1 MATTDASGAADAIVL
16 KHADVSVNELSHYGI
31 KGMKWGV
38 RRSQATLDRLAG
50 RTPSKKRKKSSDRVG
65 SGNTAKKIGK
75 KAGKAAGTLAKN
87 ATKKVSE
94 ARAKRKR
101 NKAVERAN
109 EAAKSKKISQMS
121 NEELKSHI
129 DRLTLEK
136 KYNELTGT
144 KKNTTA
150 RDLVGDFFGKSS
162 QKIVE
167 KSAEALATEVVKTFT
182 GQVISTDDKK
192 KKKK

>member
-1 MATTDASGAADAIVL
+1 MATTDASGAADSIVL

-50 RTPSKKRKKSSDRVG
+50 RTPSEKRKKSSDRVG

-182 GQVISTDDKK
+182 GQVVSTDDKK
-192 KKKK
+192 KKK